1 MKPINKILL
10 NVHPEGIDVGAV
22 DRIAELA
29 KKTQSAI
36 EVLHVIEDYPE
47 DLHEWWNVVHP
58 LKLYDEVV
66 NSREEFIDTIV
77 NRIKEVGIAH
87 VESKLRWG
95 AELDEVT
102 REVAENNYELVV
114 TATQRQR
121 GASRRSMGCACVFG
135 LCRQCPS
142 MIWVTKS
149 QPRLSTQ
156 RTLAVLRGENG
167 AVLTDGLNAKI
178 LRTADWITQASGSE
192 LHVVHVCTLSELV
205 GQNGWRKS
213 ADLSGHVDE
222 LRSEI
227 NQICNGVLGERGH
240 ALTREQ
246 VHLVIG
252 EPGVV
257 IPQLEEEMPMD
268 LIIMGTSARS
278 GLARLLHGNAA
289 EQVMDKVDCEVL
301 TVKPD
306 DFVSP
311 LLLADSGYTDP
322 NAAARVEASHAA
334 CPPG

>member
-10 NVHPEGIDVGAV
+10 NVHPDGIDVGAV

-29 KKTQSAI
+29 RKTQFAI

-47 DLHEWWNVVHP
+47 DLHEWWNVAYP
-58 LKLYDEVV
+58 IRLYDEVV

-77 NRIKEVGIAH
+77 NRIKEAGVAH

-95 AELDEVT
+95 SELDEVT

-114 TATQRQR
+114 TATRHQR
-121 GASRRSMGCACVFG
+121 GASRRLMGCACVFG

-142 MIWVTKS
+142 MIWMTKS
-149 QPRLSTQ
+149 RPRLSTQ
-156 RTLAVLRGENG
+156 RILAVLRGENS
-167 AVLTDGLNAKI
+167 AVLSVNLNAKI

-205 GQNGWRKS
+205 GHNRWHKT

-227 NQICNGVLGERGH
+227 NQTCNRVLGESGH
-240 ALTREQ
+240 VLTRQQ

-257 IPQLEEEMPMD
+257 IPQLEEELPMD
-268 LIIMGTSARS
+268 LIIMGTHARS

-322 NAAARVEASHAA
+322 RAAVQEGAWRGARAA
-334 CPPG
+334 

>member
-1 MKPINKILL
+1 MKPINTILL
-10 NVHPEGIDVGAV
+10 SVHPDVIDLYAV
-22 DRIAELA
+22 DHVAEFA

-47 DLHEWWNVVHP
+47 DPHEWWNVVYP
-58 LKLYDEVV
+58 NRLYDEVV

-77 NRIKEVGIAH
+77 NRIKEAGVAH
-87 VESKLRWG
+87 VDSKLRWG
-95 AELDEVT
+95 SELDEVT

-121 GASRRSMGCACVFG
+121 GAVRKAI
-135 LCRQCPS
+135 RQCPA
-142 MIWVTKS
+142 MIWVTKNR
-149 QPRLSTQ
+149 PRLSTQ
-156 RTLAVLRGENG
+156 RTLAVVGGENG
-167 AVLTDGLNAKI
+167 VVFTDGLNAKV

-192 LHVVHVCTLSELV
+192 LHVVHVCTLAELEDA
-205 GQNGWRKS
+205 NGWRQT
-213 ADLSGHVDE
+213 ADLSGRVDE

-227 NQICNGVLGERGH
+227 NQTCNRVLGERGH

-246 VHLVIG
+246 VHVVIG

-257 IPQLEEEMPMD
+257 IPQLEREMPMD
-268 LIIMGTSARS
+268 LIIMGTHART
-278 GLARLLHGNAA
+278 GLARLLRGNAA
-289 EQVMDKVDCEVL
+289 EQVMDRVDCEVL

-322 NAAARVEASHAA
+322 KAAARVEASHAA

>member
-1 MKPINKILL
+1 VVTRQWGCDMKPINRILL
-10 NVHPEGIDVGAV
+10 SVHPDFIELGAV

-29 KKTQSAI
+29 SKTQSAI

-47 DLHEWWNVVHP
+47 DPHELWNVVHP
-58 LKLYDEVV
+58 IRLYEKIV
-66 NSREEFIDTIV
+66 NSRQEIVDSIV
-77 NRIKEVGIAH
+77 NRIKEAGVTH
-87 VESKLRWG
+87 VESRLRWG
-95 AELDEVT
+95 SELDEVT
-102 REVAENNYELVV
+102 REVAENTYELVV
-114 TATQRQR
+114 TATRLQR
-121 GASRRSMGCACVFG
+121 GAVRTVLGCACVFG

-142 MIWVTKS
+142 MVWVTKNR
-149 QPRLSTQ
+149 PRLSTQ

-167 AVLTDGLNAKI
+167 AVLTDNLNAKI

-205 GQNGWRKS
+205 GQNGWRRT

-222 LRSEI
+222 LRNEI
-227 NQICNGVLGERGH
+227 NQTCNGVLGESGH

-246 VHLVIG
+246 VHLVLG

-257 IPQLEEEMPMD
+257 VPQLEREMPMD
-268 LIIMGTSARS
+268 LIIMGTHARS

-311 LLLADSGYTDP
+311 LLLADIGYTDP
-322 NAAARVEASHAA
+322 KSAVRV
-334 CPPG
+334 